1 MLIGLSVQ
9 AWEYYESAQALLP
22 LIDADSRGALW
33 VLVEIY
39 SGLLKKI
46 DEREGDVFS
55 MRVSVPTRQKILA
68 LARGAAMSL
77 GARKS

>member
-1 MLIGLSVQ
+1 
-9 AWEYYESAQALLP
+9 
-22 LIDADSRGALW
+22 
-33 VLVEIY
+33 
-39 SGLLKKI
+39 LLKKI